1 MDGEI
6 KMYDGNSLAIGWPD
20 IRDYGYRDWT
30 EYEEEQKKNYKIKK
44 RRRLRNRAKSRKYKG
59 RKI

>member
-1 MDGEI
+1 MAR
-6 KMYDGNSLAIGWPD
+6 YDITNQFPIEWQD
-20 IRDYGYRDWT
+20 IRDLGYRDWT

-44 RRRLRNRAKSRKYKG
+44 RRRSRNRAKSRKYKG